1 MILLTSI
8 ESVPNLVILILR
20 VFSLLLQ
27 IFLGRGLSTGLI
39 FFLKNHIF
47 VSLYMHF
54 CFCVFHFIC
63 FCSDLYH
70 FLVSA
75 SLGLSLSLFSWL
87 LAVEAKAGWALL
99 FSSARVGAAL
109 NRTYIF

>member
-8 ESVPNLVILILR
+8 ESVLNLVILILR

-27 IFLGRGLSTGLI
+27 IFLGRGLSTVLI

-75 SLGLSLSLFSWL
+75 SLGPSLSLFWL

-109 NRTYIF
+109 NRTYVF